1 MSVPVTLDS
10 LDLAALLC
18 SRICHDL
25 ISPAG
30 AIVNGLEV
38 LDEGGD
44 AETQKFAMDLI
55 RKSARTASARLQ
67 FCRIAFGAA
76 GSAGAQVDTG
86 DAETMARGFIEDE
99 KVKVTWN
106 LQRALLPKNRVKLL
120 LNMLVVAGGTI
131 PRGGTLTVDP
141 IGSGDEMGFK
151 ITATGINARIAQA
164 VPGLLDGNSE
174 TGTIDAHAIQ
184 PFYTGLLARAC
195 GLAVGLVA
203 EGDTVTVATRPI
215 AGN

>member
-55 RKSARTASARLQ
+55 KKSARTASARLQ

-76 GSAGAQVDTG
+76 GSAGAQIDTG

-99 KVKVTWN
+99 KVKLTWN

-131 PRGGTLTVDP
+131 PRGGTLTLDA
-141 IGSGDEMGFK
+141 IGAGDDMGFK

-174 TGTIDAHAIQ
+174 NGTVDAHAIQ

-195 GLAVGLVA
+195 GLAVGLTA
-203 EGDTVTVATRPI
+203 EGDTVTVATR
-215 AGN
+215 

>member
-55 RKSARTASARLQ
+55 KKSARTASARLQ

-76 GSAGAQVDTG
+76 GSAGAQIDTG

-99 KVKVTWN
+99 KVKLTWN

-141 IGSGDEMGFK
+141 IGSGDEIGFK
-151 ITATGINARIAQA
+151 ITATGINARIPQA
-164 VPGLLDGNSE
+164 VPGLLDGASE
-174 TGTIDAHAIQ
+174 NGTVDAQAIQ

-195 GLAVGLVA
+195 KLSVGLAV
-203 EGDTVTVATRPI
+203 EGDTVTVATR
-215 AGN
+215 